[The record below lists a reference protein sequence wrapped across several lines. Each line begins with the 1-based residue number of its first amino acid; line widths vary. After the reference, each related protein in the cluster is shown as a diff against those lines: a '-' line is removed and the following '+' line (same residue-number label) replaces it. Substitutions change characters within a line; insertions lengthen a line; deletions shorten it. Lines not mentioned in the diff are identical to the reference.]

1 MVRIFKKYQKNIVL
15 FILMFIGI
23 GINSF
28 AMSDAKNIN
37 KKVLVVYYSA
47 TGTTEGVAKIIAE
60 ETNGDLFKLEPKIP
74 YTEADLN
81 WRDKNSRVVREHEN
95 IDKIH
100 VELKDTK
107 VDNFDSYDT
116 IFIGSP
122 IWWREAAWV
131 IYDFVKDN
139 DFTGKT
145 VILFGTSITTGM
157 GDSLKKL
164 EKLAGTGEWK
174 TDKRFSSA
182 YDRDEIIKW
191 VKRQINN

>member
-28 AMSDAKNIN
+28 AMSDAENIN

-122 IWWREAAWV
+122 IWWSEAAWV

-164 EKLAGTGEWK
+164 EKMAGTGEWK